1 MCLLKREWAA
11 EWELAYLAPATQGAA
26 ERDLAR
32 KDQFLRG
39 VIYLTSRTEIDLA
52 GIKLKNPIIMASG
65 TYGYGEEFKNFY
77 DPKILGGIS
86 SKGITRHP
94 KKGNE
99 GIRIWETPSGILNSI
114 GLENPGVEEFVKEK
128 IYSMQDL
135 GTEIFVNLGGNTIEE
150 YVESTKI
157 LNDYDFAAIE
167 LNISCPNVK
176 EGGMAFGMDK
186 DSAARVV
193 REVMKVTNKKVFV
206 KLSPN
211 AGDIVGIAKAVEAE
225 GATGLSLINTILG
238 MAIDFDREEIVFN
251 NTYAGLSGPAVKPIA
266 LRILH
271 QVARAV
277 DIPIIGMGGITNY
290 KDVLE
295 FLMAGATA
303 VEVGTYNFMN
313 PKAGAEIISDLEK
326 YLEEKNKNIKDY
338 IKKLV

>member
-1 MCLLKREWAA
+1 M
-11 EWELAYLAPATQGAA
+11 
-26 ERDLAR
+26 
-32 KDQFLRG
+32 
-39 VIYLTSRTEIDLA
+39 TSRTEIDLA

-128 IYSMQDL
+128 IFSMQDL

-186 DSAARVV
+186 DSAAKVV

-225 GATGLSLINTILG
+225 GATGLSLINTILV
-238 MAIDFDREEIVFN
+238 MAIDLNREEIVFN

-277 DIPIIGMGGITNY
+277 DIPIIGMGGITSY

-303 VEVGTYNFMN
+303 VEIGTYNFMN

-326 YLEEKNKNIKDY
+326 YLEEKNKDIKDY

>member
-1 MCLLKREWAA
+1 MT
-11 EWELAYLAPATQGAA
+11 Y
-26 ERDLAR
+26 
-32 KDQFLRG
+32 
-39 VIYLTSRTEIDLA
+39 RTEIDLA

-128 IYSMQDL
+128 IYSMQEL

-150 YVESTKI
+150 YVESAKI
-157 LNDYDFAAIE
+157 LNDYHFAAIE

-193 REVMKVTNKKVFV
+193 REVMRVTNKKVFV

-211 AGDIVGIAKAVEAE
+211 AGDIVGIARAVEAE

-251 NTYAGLSGPAVKPIA
+251 NTYSGLSGPAVKPIA

-277 DIPIIGMGGITNY
+277 DIPIIGMGGITSY

-313 PKAGAEIISDLEK
+313 PNAGAEIISDLEK
-326 YLEEKNKNIKDY
+326 YLEEKNKNIGDY

>member
-1 MCLLKREWAA
+1 MS
-11 EWELAYLAPATQGAA
+11 
-26 ERDLAR
+26 
-32 KDQFLRG
+32 
-39 VIYLTSRTEIDLA
+39 SRTEINLA

-65 TYGYGEEFKNFY
+65 TYGYGEEFKTFY
-77 DPKILGGIS
+77 EPKILGAVS
-86 SKGITRHP
+86 SKGITRHL

-128 IYSMQDL
+128 IYSMQKL

-150 YVESTKI
+150 YIESAKI
-157 LNDYDFAAIE
+157 LNDYEFAAIE

-186 DSAARVV
+186 ESAAKVV

-211 AGDIVGIAKAVEAE
+211 AGDIVGIAKSVESE

-238 MAIDFDREEIVFN
+238 MAIDFDREEIVFK
-251 NTYAGLSGPAVKPIA
+251 NTYAGLSGAAVKPIA
-266 LRILH
+266 LRMVH
-271 QVARAV
+271 QIARAV

-303 VEVGTYNFMN
+303 VEVGTYNFMSPN
-313 PKAGAEIISDLEK
+313 AGAEIINDLEK

>member
-1 MCLLKREWAA
+1 M
-11 EWELAYLAPATQGAA
+11 
-26 ERDLAR
+26 
-32 KDQFLRG
+32 
-39 VIYLTSRTEIDLA
+39 IYLTSRTEIDLA

-128 IYSMQDL
+128 IFSMQDL

-277 DIPIIGMGGITNY
+277 DIPIIGMGGISSY

-326 YLEEKNKNIKDY
+326 YLEEKNKDIKDY

>member
-1 MCLLKREWAA
+1 M
-11 EWELAYLAPATQGAA
+11 
-26 ERDLAR
+26 
-32 KDQFLRG
+32 
-39 VIYLTSRTEIDLA
+39 TSRTEIDLA

-128 IYSMQDL
+128 IFSMQEL

-277 DIPIIGMGGITNY
+277 DIPIIGMGGITSY

>member
-1 MCLLKREWAA
+1 M
-11 EWELAYLAPATQGAA
+11 
-26 ERDLAR
+26 
-32 KDQFLRG
+32 
-39 VIYLTSRTEIDLA
+39 TSRTEIDLA

-128 IYSMQDL
+128 ISSMQEL

-225 GATGLSLINTILG
+225 GATGLSQINTILG

-277 DIPIIGMGGITNY
+277 DIPIIGMGGITSY

>member
-1 MCLLKREWAA
+1 M
-11 EWELAYLAPATQGAA
+11 
-26 ERDLAR
+26 
-32 KDQFLRG
+32 
-39 VIYLTSRTEIDLA
+39 IYLTSRTEIDLA

-128 IYSMQDL
+128 IYSMQEL

-157 LNDYDFAAIE
+157 LNDYEFAAIE

-211 AGDIVGIAKAVEAE
+211 AGDIVGIARAVEAE

-277 DIPIIGMGGITNY
+277 DIPIIGMGGITSY

>member
-1 MCLLKREWAA
+1 
-11 EWELAYLAPATQGAA
+11 
-26 ERDLAR
+26 
-32 KDQFLRG
+32 
-39 VIYLTSRTEIDLA
+39 
-52 GIKLKNPIIMASG
+52 MASG

-128 IYSMQDL
+128 IFSMQEL

-150 YVESTKI
+150 YVESAKI
-157 LNDYDFAAIE
+157 LNDYEFAAIE

-186 DSAARVV
+186 DSAAKVV
-193 REVMKVTNKKVFV
+193 RQVMKVTNKKVFV

-238 MAIDFDREEIVFN
+238 MAIDLNREEIVFN

-277 DIPIIGMGGITNY
+277 DIPIIGMGGITSY

-303 VEVGTYNFMN
+303 VEIGTYNFMN

-326 YLEEKNKNIKDY
+326 YLEEKNKNIRDY

>member
-1 MCLLKREWAA
+1 M
-11 EWELAYLAPATQGAA
+11 
-26 ERDLAR
+26 
-32 KDQFLRG
+32 
-39 VIYLTSRTEIDLA
+39 TSRSEIDLA

-128 IYSMQDL
+128 IFSMQEL

-157 LNDYDFAAIE
+157 LNDYEFAAIE

-186 DSAARVV
+186 DSAAKVV

-238 MAIDFDREEIVFN
+238 MVIDLNREEIVFN

-277 DIPIIGMGGITNY
+277 EIPIIGMGGITNY

-313 PKAGAEIISDLEK
+313 PNAGAEIISDLEK
-326 YLEEKNKNIKDY
+326 YLEEKLSLIH
-338 IKKLV
+338 I

>member
-1 MCLLKREWAA
+1 M
-11 EWELAYLAPATQGAA
+11 
-26 ERDLAR
+26 
-32 KDQFLRG
+32 
-39 VIYLTSRTEIDLA
+39 TSRTEIDLA

-128 IYSMQDL
+128 ISSMQGL

-271 QVARAV
+271 QVAKAV
-277 DIPIIGMGGITNY
+277 DIPIIGMGGITSY

-313 PKAGAEIISDLEK
+313 PNAGAEIISDLEK
-326 YLEEKNKNIKDY
+326 YLEEKNKDIKDY

>member
-1 MCLLKREWAA
+1 M
-11 EWELAYLAPATQGAA
+11 
-26 ERDLAR
+26 
-32 KDQFLRG
+32 
-39 VIYLTSRTEIDLA
+39 TSRTEIDLA

-65 TYGYGEEFKNFY
+65 TYGFGEEFKDFY

-94 KKGNE
+94 KKGND

-114 GLENPGVEEFVKEK
+114 GLENPGVEEFVKTK
-128 IYSMQDL
+128 IHDMNKL
-135 GTEIFVNLGGNTIEE
+135 GTEVFVNLGGNTIEE
-150 YVESTKI
+150 YIESAEI

-176 EGGMAFGMDK
+176 EGGMAFGTNPK
-186 DSAARVV
+186 KACEVIEKV
-193 REVMKVTNKKVFV
+193 RKATKKVMKVTNKKVFV

-238 MAIDFDREEIVFN
+238 MAIDLDREEIPFD

-271 QVARAV
+271 QVAKNV
-277 DIPIIGMGGITNY
+277 DIPIIGMGGISNY
-290 KDVLE
+290 RDVLE

-313 PKAGAEIISDLEK
+313 PNGGAEIISDLER
-326 YLEEKNKNIKDY
+326 YLEEKNKNVNDF

>member
-1 MCLLKREWAA
+1 M
-11 EWELAYLAPATQGAA
+11 
-26 ERDLAR
+26 
-32 KDQFLRG
+32 
-39 VIYLTSRTEIDLA
+39 TSRTEIDLA

-128 IYSMQDL
+128 IYSMQEL

-186 DSAARVV
+186 DSAARVA

-238 MAIDFDREEIVFN
+238 MAIDFYREEIVFN

-271 QVARAV
+271 QVAKAV
-277 DIPIIGMGGITNY
+277 DIPIIGMGGITSY

>member
-1 MCLLKREWAA
+1 M
-11 EWELAYLAPATQGAA
+11 
-26 ERDLAR
+26 
-32 KDQFLRG
+32 
-39 VIYLTSRTEIDLA
+39 TSRSEIDLA

-128 IYSMQDL
+128 IFSMQEL

-157 LNDYDFAAIE
+157 LNDYEFAAIE

-186 DSAARVV
+186 DSAAKVV

-238 MAIDFDREEIVFN
+238 MAIDLNREEIVFN

-277 DIPIIGMGGITNY
+277 DIPIIGMGGITSY

-303 VEVGTYNFMN
+303 VEIGTYNFMN

-326 YLEEKNKNIKDY
+326 YLEEKNKNINDY

>member
-11 EWELAYLAPATQGAA
+11 EWELVYLAPATQGPAG
-26 ERDLAR
+26 RDLAR

-128 IYSMQDL
+128 IYSMQEL

-238 MAIDFDREEIVFN
+238 MAIDFDREGIVFN

-277 DIPIIGMGGITNY
+277 DIPIIGMGGITSY

-313 PKAGAEIISDLEK
+313 PNAGAEIISDLEK

>member
-1 MCLLKREWAA
+1 M
-11 EWELAYLAPATQGAA
+11 
-26 ERDLAR
+26 
-32 KDQFLRG
+32 
-39 VIYLTSRTEIDLA
+39 TSRTEIDLA

-128 IYSMQDL
+128 ISSMQGL

-157 LNDYDFAAIE
+157 LNDYEFAAIE

-238 MAIDFDREEIVFN
+238 MAIDLNREEIVFN

-271 QVARAV
+271 QVAKAV
-277 DIPIIGMGGITNY
+277 DIPIIGMGGITSY

-313 PKAGAEIISDLEK
+313 PNAGAEIISDLEK

>member
-1 MCLLKREWAA
+1 M
-11 EWELAYLAPATQGAA
+11 
-26 ERDLAR
+26 
-32 KDQFLRG
+32 
-39 VIYLTSRTEIDLA
+39 TSRSEIDLA

-128 IYSMQDL
+128 IYSMQGL

-150 YVESTKI
+150 YVEATKI
-157 LNDYDFAAIE
+157 LNDYEFAAIE

-186 DSAARVV
+186 DSAAKVV

-277 DIPIIGMGGITNY
+277 EIPIIGMGGITNY

-303 VEVGTYNFMN
+303 VEIGTYNFMN
-313 PKAGAEIISDLEK
+313 PNAGAEIISDLEK
-326 YLEEKNKNIKDY
+326 YLEEKNKNINDY

>member
-1 MCLLKREWAA
+1 M
-11 EWELAYLAPATQGAA
+11 
-26 ERDLAR
+26 
-32 KDQFLRG
+32 
-39 VIYLTSRTEIDLA
+39 EINLA

-77 DPKILGGIS
+77 EPKILGAIS

-94 KKGNE
+94 KRGNE

-128 IYSMQDL
+128 IHSMQKL

-150 YVESTKI
+150 YIESTKI
-157 LNDYDFAAIE
+157 LNNYEFAAIE

-186 DSAARVV
+186 DSAAKVV

-211 AGDIVGIAKAVEAE
+211 AGDIVGIAKSVEAE

-238 MAIDFDREEIVFN
+238 MAIDFDREEIVFK
-251 NTYAGLSGPAVKPIA
+251 NTYAGLSGAAVKPIA
-266 LRILH
+266 LRMVH
-271 QVARAV
+271 QIARAV

-303 VEVGTYNFMN
+303 VEIGTYNFMN
-313 PKAGAEIISDLEK
+313 PNAGAEIISDLEK
-326 YLEEKNKNIKDY
+326 YLEEKNKNIRDY

>member
-1 MCLLKREWAA
+1 M
-11 EWELAYLAPATQGAA
+11 
-26 ERDLAR
+26 
-32 KDQFLRG
+32 
-39 VIYLTSRTEIDLA
+39 TSRTEIDLA

-128 IYSMQDL
+128 IFSMQEL

-277 DIPIIGMGGITNY
+277 DIPIIGMGGITSY

-313 PKAGAEIISDLEK
+313 PKAGAEIISDLEN

>member
-1 MCLLKREWAA
+1 M
-11 EWELAYLAPATQGAA
+11 
-26 ERDLAR
+26 
-32 KDQFLRG
+32 
-39 VIYLTSRTEIDLA
+39 TSRTEIDLA

-128 IYSMQDL
+128 IYSMQEL

-238 MAIDFDREEIVFN
+238 MAIDLNREEIVFN

-277 DIPIIGMGGITNY
+277 DIPIIGMGGITSY

-303 VEVGTYNFMN
+303 VEIGTYNFMN

-326 YLEEKNKNIKDY
+326 YLEEKNKNIRDY

>member
-1 MCLLKREWAA
+1 M
-11 EWELAYLAPATQGAA
+11 
-26 ERDLAR
+26 
-32 KDQFLRG
+32 
-39 VIYLTSRTEIDLA
+39 TSRSEIDLA

-128 IYSMQDL
+128 IFSMQEL
-135 GTEIFVNLGGNTIEE
+135 GTEVFVNLGGNTIEE

-157 LNDYDFAAIE
+157 LNDYEFAAIE

-186 DSAARVV
+186 DSAAKVV

-238 MAIDFDREEIVFN
+238 MAIDLNREEIVFN

-277 DIPIIGMGGITNY
+277 DIPIIGMGGITSY

-303 VEVGTYNFMN
+303 VEIGTYNFMN

-326 YLEEKNKNIKDY
+326 YLEEKNKNIRDY

>member
-1 MCLLKREWAA
+1 M
-11 EWELAYLAPATQGAA
+11 
-26 ERDLAR
+26 
-32 KDQFLRG
+32 
-39 VIYLTSRTEIDLA
+39 TSRSEIDLA

-128 IYSMQDL
+128 IFSMQEL
-135 GTEIFVNLGGNTIEE
+135 GTEVFVNLGGNTIEE

-157 LNDYDFAAIE
+157 LNDYEFAAIE

-186 DSAARVV
+186 DSAAKVV

-238 MAIDFDREEIVFN
+238 MAIDLNREEIVFN

-277 DIPIIGMGGITNY
+277 DIPIIGMGGITSY

-303 VEVGTYNFMN
+303 VEIGTYNFMN
-313 PKAGAEIISDLEK
+313 PNAGAEIISDLEK
-326 YLEEKNKNIKDY
+326 YLEEKNKSINDY

>member
-1 MCLLKREWAA
+1 M
-11 EWELAYLAPATQGAA
+11 A

-32 KDQFLRG
+32 KDQYLRG
-39 VIYLTSRTEIDLA
+39 VIYLTSRSEIDLA

-128 IYSMQDL
+128 IYSMQEL

-238 MAIDFDREEIVFN
+238 MAIDINREEIVFN

-277 DIPIIGMGGITNY
+277 DIPIIGMGGITSY

-303 VEVGTYNFMN
+303 VEIGTYNFMN

-326 YLEEKNKNIKDY
+326 YLEEKNKNIRDY

>member
-1 MCLLKREWAA
+1 M
-11 EWELAYLAPATQGAA
+11 
-26 ERDLAR
+26 
-32 KDQFLRG
+32 
-39 VIYLTSRTEIDLA
+39 TSRSEIDLA

-128 IYSMQDL
+128 IYSMQEL

-157 LNDYDFAAIE
+157 LNDYEFAAIE

-186 DSAARVV
+186 DSAAKVV
-193 REVMKVTNKKVFV
+193 RQVMKVTNKKVFV

-238 MAIDFDREEIVFN
+238 MAIDLNREEIVFN

-271 QVARAV
+271 QVAREV
-277 DIPIIGMGGITNY
+277 DIPIIGMGGITSY

-303 VEVGTYNFMN
+303 VEIGTYNFMN
-313 PKAGAEIISDLEK
+313 PKAGAEIILDLEK
-326 YLEEKNKNIKDY
+326 YLEEKNKNIRDY

>member
-1 MCLLKREWAA
+1 M
-11 EWELAYLAPATQGAA
+11 
-26 ERDLAR
+26 
-32 KDQFLRG
+32 
-39 VIYLTSRTEIDLA
+39 TSRSEIDLA

-128 IYSMQDL
+128 IFSMQEL

-157 LNDYDFAAIE
+157 LNDYEFAAIE

-186 DSAARVV
+186 DSAAKVV
-193 REVMKVTNKKVFV
+193 RQVMKVTNKKVFV

-238 MAIDFDREEIVFN
+238 MTIDLNREEIVFN

-277 DIPIIGMGGITNY
+277 DIPIIGMGGITSY

-303 VEVGTYNFMN
+303 VEIGTYNFMN
-313 PKAGAEIISDLEK
+313 PKAGVEIISDLEK
-326 YLEEKNKNIKDY
+326 YLEEKNKNINDY

>member
-1 MCLLKREWAA
+1 M
-11 EWELAYLAPATQGAA
+11 
-26 ERDLAR
+26 
-32 KDQFLRG
+32 
-39 VIYLTSRTEIDLA
+39 TSRTEIDLA

-128 IYSMQDL
+128 IFSMQEL

-271 QVARAV
+271 QVAKAV
-277 DIPIIGMGGITNY
+277 DIPIIGMGGITSY

-313 PKAGAEIISDLEK
+313 PNAGAEIISDLEK

>member
-1 MCLLKREWAA
+1 M
-11 EWELAYLAPATQGAA
+11 
-26 ERDLAR
+26 
-32 KDQFLRG
+32 
-39 VIYLTSRTEIDLA
+39 TSRSEIDLA

-128 IYSMQDL
+128 IFSMQEL

-157 LNDYDFAAIE
+157 LNDYEFAAIE

-186 DSAARVV
+186 DSAAKVV

-211 AGDIVGIAKAVEAE
+211 AGDIVGIAKAVESE

-238 MAIDFDREEIVFN
+238 MAIDLNREEIVFN

-277 DIPIIGMGGITNY
+277 DIPIIGMGGITSY

-303 VEVGTYNFMN
+303 VEIGTYNFMN

-326 YLEEKNKNIKDY
+326 YLEEKNKNIRDY

>member
-1 MCLLKREWAA
+1 M
-11 EWELAYLAPATQGAA
+11 
-26 ERDLAR
+26 
-32 KDQFLRG
+32 
-39 VIYLTSRTEIDLA
+39 TSRMEINLA

-77 DPKILGGIS
+77 EPKILGAIS

-94 KKGNE
+94 KRGNE

-128 IYSMQDL
+128 IHSMQKL

-150 YVESTKI
+150 YIESTKI
-157 LNDYDFAAIE
+157 LNNYEFAAIE

-186 DSAARVV
+186 DSAAKVV

-211 AGDIVGIAKAVEAE
+211 AGDIVGIAKSVEAE

-238 MAIDFDREEIVFN
+238 MAIDFDREEIVFK
-251 NTYAGLSGPAVKPIA
+251 NTYAGLSGAAVKPIA
-266 LRILH
+266 LRMVH
-271 QVARAV
+271 QIARAV

-303 VEVGTYNFMN
+303 VEIGTYNFMN
-313 PKAGAEIISDLEK
+313 PNAGAEIISDLEK
-326 YLEEKNKNIKDY
+326 YLEEKNKNIRDY

>member
-1 MCLLKREWAA
+1 M
-11 EWELAYLAPATQGAA
+11 
-26 ERDLAR
+26 
-32 KDQFLRG
+32 
-39 VIYLTSRTEIDLA
+39 TSRSEIDLA

-128 IYSMQDL
+128 IFSMQEL

-157 LNDYDFAAIE
+157 LNDYEFAAIE

-186 DSAARVV
+186 DSAAKVV

-238 MAIDFDREEIVFN
+238 MAIDLNREEIVFN

-277 DIPIIGMGGITNY
+277 DIPIIGMGGITSY

-295 FLMAGATA
+295 FLMVGATA
-303 VEVGTYNFMN
+303 VEIGTYNFMN

-326 YLEEKNKNIKDY
+326 YLEEKNKNIRDY

>member
-1 MCLLKREWAA
+1 M
-11 EWELAYLAPATQGAA
+11 
-26 ERDLAR
+26 
-32 KDQFLRG
+32 
-39 VIYLTSRTEIDLA
+39 TSRSEIDLA

-128 IYSMQDL
+128 IFSMQEL

-157 LNDYDFAAIE
+157 LNDYEFAAIE

-186 DSAARVV
+186 DSAAKVV

-238 MAIDFDREEIVFN
+238 MAIDLNREEIVFN

-277 DIPIIGMGGITNY
+277 DIPIIGMGGITSY

-303 VEVGTYNFMN
+303 VEIGTYNFMN
-313 PKAGAEIISDLEK
+313 PKAGAEIISGLEK
-326 YLEEKNKNIKDY
+326 YLEEKNKNISDY

>member
-1 MCLLKREWAA
+1 M
-11 EWELAYLAPATQGAA
+11 
-26 ERDLAR
+26 
-32 KDQFLRG
+32 
-39 VIYLTSRTEIDLA
+39 TSRTEIDLA

-128 IYSMQDL
+128 IYSMQEL

-186 DSAARVV
+186 DSAAKVV
-193 REVMKVTNKKVFV
+193 RQVMKVTNKKVFV

-238 MAIDFDREEIVFN
+238 MAIDLNREEIVFN

-271 QVARAV
+271 QVAIAV
-277 DIPIIGMGGITNY
+277 DIPIIGMGGITSY

-303 VEVGTYNFMN
+303 VEIGTYNFMN
-313 PKAGAEIISDLEK
+313 PKAGEEIISDLEK
-326 YLEEKNKNIKDY
+326 YLEEKNKNIRDY

>member
-1 MCLLKREWAA
+1 M
-11 EWELAYLAPATQGAA
+11 
-26 ERDLAR
+26 
-32 KDQFLRG
+32 
-39 VIYLTSRTEIDLA
+39 TSRTEVDLA

-128 IYSMQDL
+128 IFSMQDL

-238 MAIDFDREEIVFN
+238 MAIDLNREEIVFN

-277 DIPIIGMGGITNY
+277 DIPIIGMGGITSY

-326 YLEEKNKNIKDY
+326 YLEEKNKDIKDY

>member
-1 MCLLKREWAA
+1 MS
-11 EWELAYLAPATQGAA
+11 
-26 ERDLAR
+26 
-32 KDQFLRG
+32 
-39 VIYLTSRTEIDLA
+39 SRTEINLA

-65 TYGYGEEFKNFY
+65 TYGYGEEFKTFY
-77 DPKILGGIS
+77 EPKILGAVS
-86 SKGITRHP
+86 SKGITRYP

-128 IYSMQDL
+128 IYSMQKL

-150 YVESTKI
+150 YIESAKI
-157 LNDYDFAAIE
+157 LNDYEFAAIE

-186 DSAARVV
+186 ESAAKVV

-211 AGDIVGIAKAVEAE
+211 AGDIVGIAKSVEAE

-238 MAIDFDREEIVFN
+238 MAIDFDREEIVFK
-251 NTYAGLSGPAVKPIA
+251 NTYAGLSGAAVKPIA
-266 LRILH
+266 LRMVH
-271 QVARAV
+271 QIARAV

-313 PKAGAEIISDLEK
+313 PNAGAEIINDLEK
-326 YLEEKNKNIKDY
+326 YLEDKNKNIKDY

>member
-1 MCLLKREWAA
+1 M
-11 EWELAYLAPATQGAA
+11 
-26 ERDLAR
+26 
-32 KDQFLRG
+32 
-39 VIYLTSRTEIDLA
+39 TSRTEIDLA

-128 IYSMQDL
+128 IFSMQDL

-211 AGDIVGIAKAVEAE
+211 AGDIVGIARAVEAE

-277 DIPIIGMGGITNY
+277 DIPIIGMGGITSY

>member
-1 MCLLKREWAA
+1 M
-11 EWELAYLAPATQGAA
+11 
-26 ERDLAR
+26 
-32 KDQFLRG
+32 
-39 VIYLTSRTEIDLA
+39 TSRSEIDLA

-128 IYSMQDL
+128 IFSMQEL

-157 LNDYDFAAIE
+157 LNDYEFAAIE

-186 DSAARVV
+186 DSAAKVV
-193 REVMKVTNKKVFV
+193 RQVMKVTNKKVFV

-238 MAIDFDREEIVFN
+238 MAIDLNREEIVFN

-277 DIPIIGMGGITNY
+277 DIPIIGMGGITSY

-303 VEVGTYNFMN
+303 VEIGTYNFMN

-326 YLEEKNKNIKDY
+326 YLEEKNKNIRDY

>member
-1 MCLLKREWAA
+1 M
-11 EWELAYLAPATQGAA
+11 
-26 ERDLAR
+26 
-32 KDQFLRG
+32 
-39 VIYLTSRTEIDLA
+39 TSRSEIDLA

-128 IYSMQDL
+128 IFSMQEL

-157 LNDYDFAAIE
+157 LNDYEFAAIE

-186 DSAARVV
+186 DSAAKVV

-238 MAIDFDREEIVFN
+238 MAIDLNREEIVFN

-271 QVARAV
+271 QVAKAV
-277 DIPIIGMGGITNY
+277 DIPIIGMGGITSY

>member
-1 MCLLKREWAA
+1 M
-11 EWELAYLAPATQGAA
+11 
-26 ERDLAR
+26 
-32 KDQFLRG
+32 
-39 VIYLTSRTEIDLA
+39 TSRSEIDLA

-128 IYSMQDL
+128 IYSMQEL

-157 LNDYDFAAIE
+157 LNDYEFAAIE

-186 DSAARVV
+186 DSAAKVV

-238 MAIDFDREEIVFN
+238 MAIDLNREEIVFN

-277 DIPIIGMGGITNY
+277 DIPI
-290 KDVLE
+290 
-295 FLMAGATA
+295 
-303 VEVGTYNFMN
+303 
-313 PKAGAEIISDLEK
+313 
-326 YLEEKNKNIKDY
+326 
-338 IKKLV
+338 

>member
-1 MCLLKREWAA
+1 M
-11 EWELAYLAPATQGAA
+11 
-26 ERDLAR
+26 
-32 KDQFLRG
+32 
-39 VIYLTSRTEIDLA
+39 TSRSEIDLA

-128 IYSMQDL
+128 IFSMQEL

-157 LNDYDFAAIE
+157 LNDYEFAAIE

-186 DSAARVV
+186 DSAAKVV
-193 REVMKVTNKKVFV
+193 RQVMKVTNKKVFV

-238 MAIDFDREEIVFN
+238 MAIDLNREEIVFN

-277 DIPIIGMGGITNY
+277 DIPIIGMGGITSY

-303 VEVGTYNFMN
+303 VEIGTYNFMN
-313 PKAGAEIISDLEK
+313 PKAGAEIISELEK
-326 YLEEKNKNIKDY
+326 YLEEKNKNINDY